1 MTRTAL
7 FDAIRPFAPDK
18 RFTPDHV
25 RAIDDLADAFGLPR
39 AVAPPATP
47 PTPPPATP
55 PAVGTITER
64 VALELISHE
73 AIVQEAYKDS
83 VGVWTWSVGV
93 TSASG
98 HAVSGYK
105 DNPQPISKCLEVYVW
120 LLEKKYAP
128 AVRKAFSGTPLTEAR
143 FAAALSFHYN
153 TGAIGTA
160 SWVKLFR
167 QGEIARAKTAFM
179 QWKKPPEILSRRR
192 AECDLFFDGRWS
204 NDGKASVIPV
214 RKPGYQPNFSKAK
227 RLDITA
233 DLREAL
239 KQV

>member
-1 MTRTAL
+1 MTRAAL
-7 FDAIRPFAPDK
+7 FDTIRPFAPGK
-18 RFTPDHV
+18 TFTPDQI
-25 RAIDDLADAFGLPR
+25 RTIDGLADAFGLPK
-39 AVAPPATP
+39 AVASPAAQ
-47 PTPPPATP
+47 PA
-55 PAVGTITER
+55 GMTITER

-83 VGVWTWSVGV
+83 VGIWTWSVGV
-93 TSASG
+93 TNASG
-98 HAVSGYK
+98 HPVDGYK
-105 DNPQPISKCLEVYVW
+105 DKPQPISKCLEVYVW

-128 AVRKAFSGTPLTEAR
+128 AVRTAFSGTPLTEAQ

-153 TGAIGTA
+153 TGAIGRA
-160 SWVKLFR
+160 SWVTAFK
-167 QGEIARAKTAFM
+167 QGDIAKARTAFM
-179 QWKKPPEILSRRR
+179 QWKNPPEILKRRQ
-192 AECDLFFDGRWS
+192 AERDLFFDGRWS

-214 RKPGYQPNFSKAK
+214 RKPSYQPDFAKAK